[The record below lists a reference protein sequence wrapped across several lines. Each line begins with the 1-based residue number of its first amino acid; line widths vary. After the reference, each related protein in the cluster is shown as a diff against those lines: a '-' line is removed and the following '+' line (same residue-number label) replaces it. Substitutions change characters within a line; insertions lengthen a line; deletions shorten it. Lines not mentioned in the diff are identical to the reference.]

1 MSADLN
7 RRIVTLG
14 SLIHSPPLLG
24 WNING
29 HKGRVVCDDSLDR
42 CGALQ
47 EAAPGPV
54 RGKLFRDCRL
64 DAERFAAL
72 DQLKGLEPLAVER
85 VGLD

>member
-1 MSADLN
+1 MIICL
-7 RRIVTLG
+7 RPV
-14 SLIHSPPLLG
+14 
-24 WNING
+24 
-29 HKGRVVCDDSLDR
+29 GRLVVCDDSLDR

-64 DAERFAAL
+64 DAERFAVLQLDKNFKPLTL

>member
-1 MSADLN
+1 M
-7 RRIVTLG
+7 
-14 SLIHSPPLLG
+14 
-24 WNING
+24 
-29 HKGRVVCDDSLDR
+29 VCDDSLDR

>member
-1 MSADLN
+1 
-7 RRIVTLG
+7 
-14 SLIHSPPLLG
+14 
-24 WNING
+24 
-29 HKGRVVCDDSLDR
+29 
-42 CGALQ
+42 
-47 EAAPGPV
+47 V